1 MNDATGLSAEVGVCG
16 AVVDSARAVSAV
28 VVAGALGFFEVLVAP
43 VVAAGWLETRNFG
56 LGGKGA

>member
-1 MNDATGLSAEVGVCG
+1 MGVCG
-16 AVVDSARAVSAV
+16 AVDDSARAVSAV